1 MGEGSIQFY
10 RFVGIL
16 SALQIRLRGG
26 EAAWGRAL
34 CKGRKRLNVPG
45 VLSTAFLFTPRLF
58 STHFAKFSVPEAG
71 RVSRLI
77 SCSVQSPVRPCW
89 AQVLGQGCLTH
100 PWLHPAIS
108 RLYCWCKRVFA
119 PSQQSWNKKKAAGAV
134 PALPKGERITL
145 CDGGAETTPGDKKA
159 ALP

>member
-26 EAAWGRAL
+26 EVAWGRAL

-45 VLSTAFLFTPRLF
+45 VLSTAFLFTLCLF

-89 AQVLGQGCLTH
+89 AQVLGQGCLAH

-108 RLYCWCKRVFA
+108 RLYRWCKRVFA
-119 PSQQSWNKKKAAGAV
+119 PFQQPWNKKKSSWSCSCPAKGRKNNAV
-134 PALPKGERITL
+134 
-145 CDGGAETTPGDKKA
+145 
-159 ALP
+159 